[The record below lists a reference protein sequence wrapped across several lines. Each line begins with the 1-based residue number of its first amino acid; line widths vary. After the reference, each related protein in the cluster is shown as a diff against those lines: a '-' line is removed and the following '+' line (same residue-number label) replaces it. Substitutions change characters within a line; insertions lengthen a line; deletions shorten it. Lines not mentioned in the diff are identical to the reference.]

1 MNKGD
6 AILRLLSEIK
16 LELKDVKEQIEKMQT
31 KLDSF
36 EQQNQVNNKIERK
49 KQKIKPDKKEKR
61 DWKYPAK
68 LK

>member
-16 LELKDVKEQIEKMQT
+16 LELKEVKEQMEKMQT
-31 KLDSF
+31 KLDTL
-36 EQQNQVNNKIERK
+36 EQQNQVKNKIERK
-49 KQKIKPDKKEKR
+49 KPKTRSDKR

>member
-31 KLDSF
+31 NLDTL
-36 EQQNQVNNKIERK
+36 EQQSFLTSN
-49 KQKIKPDKKEKR
+49 
-61 DWKYPAK
+61 
-68 LK
+68 